1 MLLQEVASLPVCC
14 IPYLCVVSN
23 RKDRELGF
31 GNFVLALCLFGAVA
45 GLNYWIIT
53 AITAQKQKDADEE
66 SVASNEPVHLASSS
80 SAGSDSDCSYPSLE
94 QSDTPPD
101 DSDSST
107 SSSSDG
113 SDFRAS
119 LRACFLKS
127 FVFLKGFLKSFL
139 ENFLKRV
146 PIPSTLAVRSA
157 LRELTHQTIY
167 PQSCDCLPH
176 CAANSSGKCTNQ
188 ATSPVTRLTGSQVT
202 HVMPQIVKPKPK
214 SFSART
220 EEPPGRE
227 YYQKSLCRLVMAY
240 GLSQFERTIAL
251 LTFTRAGT
259 PYMAAAERARLADA
273 IEMRTFAAGEVVV
286 TQGEELSQPPAVAA
300 MTTASLDGGGG
311 NVPLDVVARV
321 RVQHARAMCADESA
335 HHDGS
340 WTMSFRITLC
350 AFTVIVLATKILR

>member
-1 MLLQEVASLPVCC
+1 MTTVMLLQEVASLPVCC

-139 ENFLKRV
+139 ENFLKRA

-157 LRELTHQTIY
+157 LRELHAPNNLPSVVRLSTSLRCEQQRQMHKSGHK
-167 PQSCDCLPH
+167 SCYASD
-176 CAANSSGKCTNQ
+176 
-188 ATSPVTRLTGSQVT
+188 RLTSN
-202 HVMPQIVKPKPK
+202 P
-214 SFSART
+214 
-220 EEPPGRE
+220 
-227 YYQKSLCRLVMAY
+227 C
-240 GLSQFERTIAL
+240 
-251 LTFTRAGT
+251 
-259 PYMAAAERARLADA
+259 DA
-273 IEMRTFAAGEVVV
+273 SDCKA
-286 TQGEELSQPPAVAA
+286 
-300 MTTASLDGGGG
+300 
-311 NVPLDVVARV
+311 
-321 RVQHARAMCADESA
+321 
-335 HHDGS
+335 
-340 WTMSFRITLC
+340 
-350 AFTVIVLATKILR
+350 